1 MAEES
6 ELEKKRRLL
15 VAAVM
20 REMAKLIEEKIPE
33 SGSFERRYF
42 YFDFPGYDH
51 TGMLSIQYIE
61 RHGCSLRASVVVR
74 GTDMAVSHYLISG
87 SKQECIDWLRE
98 ESHLRT
104 LLDSYLTLS
113 ESADDKA

>member
-42 YFDFPGYDH
+42 YFDFPK
-51 TGMLSIQYIE
+51 T
-61 RHGCSLRASVVVR
+61 
-74 GTDMAVSHYLISG
+74 SHVN
-87 SKQECIDWLRE
+87 E
-98 ESHLRT
+98 
-104 LLDSYLTLS
+104 
-113 ESADDKA
+113 